1 MFARIVVALYAFLLM
16 TMPGEAGTRLSAAEI
31 SALAPGEYV
40 GTWKGKKK
48 LHLTLN
54 PNGTVRGTVNGIGY
68 RGKWYVSGQSLCV
81 VFRIM
86 GTEKTKCGGI
96 HRQGAWLV
104 GYYKQGTPRLRL
116 RAG

>member
-1 MFARIVVALYAFLLM
+1 MAASTKEAPMFSRLAVALYAFVLM
-16 TMPGEAGTRLSAAEI
+16 TMPGEAGARLSAAEI

-54 PNGTVRGTVNGIGY
+54 TNGTVRGTVDGHNY
-68 RGKWYVSGQSLCV
+68 KGKWYVSHQSLCV

-96 HRQGAWLV
+96 HRQGAGLV
-104 GYYKQGTPRLRL
+104 GYYNK
-116 RAG
+116 